1 MAALGQSI
9 RRSAIGLGLFA
20 IITGGTIAV
29 TQVMTEERIQ
39 QQIARAEARA
49 LFEIIP
55 EHLHDNDMLED
66 AFQLPADPARG
77 FSQPFTAW
85 KATSQGQPVGVI
97 LPATAPDGYSGDI
110 KLLVGLDPD
119 GELLGVRVTSH
130 KETPG
135 LGDKVE
141 TKKSDWVLDFNGRS
155 LDNPGEDGWTVIK
168 NGGVFDQFTG
178 ATITPRAV
186 TKAVHKALLYFRAHQ
201 RAIEQ
206 AFSGVNPQE
215 QS

>member
-20 IITGGTIAV
+20 VITGGTIAV
-29 TQVMTEERIQ
+29 TQVMTEERIE

-55 EHLHDNDMLED
+55 ETVHDNNMLED
-66 AFQLPADPARG
+66 AFELPADPERG
-77 FSQPFTAW
+77 FRQPFTAW
-85 KATSQGQPVGVI
+85 KATSQGQPVGII
-97 LPATAPDGYSGDI
+97 LPVTAPDGYSGDI
-110 KLLVGLDPD
+110 KLLVGIDPV
-119 GELLGVRVTSH
+119 GKVLGVRVTSH

-141 TKKSDWVLDFNGRS
+141 RKKSDWVLDFNGRS
-155 LDNPGEDGWTVIK
+155 LDNPGPEGWTVAK

-186 TKAVHKALLYFRAHQ
+186 TKAVHKALLYFRTHQ
-201 RAIEQ
+201 PEILQ
-206 AFSGVNPQE
+206 AFDGVNPQE